1 MISVRVSWGSLEGN
15 EIACMIC
22 LRYYQISDHS
32 KTFILKACCLFPIQ
46 VVRIREKKKKTKHK
60 VQTAS
65 RHFEYY
71 DLFWWHYKLASYQNI
86 SLSPSQDAKHRK
98 SGLRKSLPR
107 GFFHYQCLSSMLKN
121 MREPEEETFA
131 TVSNKQLWCTRNLIK
146 QTKRSVFF

>member
-1 MISVRVSWGSLEGN
+1 MISVSFLRVIRRKWNSVHDMS
-15 EIACMIC
+15 
-22 LRYYQISDHS
+22 QISNIGPFQNFYFKSMLPFSNSSCKD
-32 KTFILKACCLFPIQ
+32 Q
-46 VVRIREKKKKTKHK
+46 GKKKTKHK